1 MRRRPRKGVE
11 DGTYYLS
18 LTMPA
23 DFSERIASSS
33 GDTPETGA
41 LQVRTNDANNYIV
54 GQISRTVFSEV
65 RSAASTNASRSF
77 LDRIF
82 VSFSDIHDA
91 TKKAAKGADQ
101 LKGGIGKAKK
111 GSKDLADGLEDAK
124 KGSGDLAGGIKKLN
138 KGAGDL
144 ESGSKQVADGT
155 QLLADK
161 VNGVAGQV
169 RPFLKDNKKAIGDTA
184 RLVADS
190 AKGIRHNLDVLVK
203 TAPTAAKGAHAGS
216 DVLDGVYKTR
226 CETLPLPDP
235 ACPDLKKAK
244 VAAADVAKVA
254 DDLNV
259 LIEDDHGDLDTL
271 DRHLATLQRQSEAL
285 AKHAPTLDQDVA
297 TAVSKINALNKGAG
311 QVAEG
316 AKQLHTGLGTAKT
329 GSADLDTGVGKLKT
343 GASDLNGGMFQLAD
357 GSGELA
363 GGLHDGVK
371 QIPDYDKKDRDAAH
385 RCHVRPGP
393 ARLSVPAQGAQLR
406 HRIRPVLHPAVPV
419 GRRDGGLHAD
429 PAAQPARTRRGRLR
443 LADRAGRLAA
453 RGRARGAPG
462 GRPDVGAALGARAPD
477 GQGGRNGRLPVPRH
491 GVLRRDR
498 AVAERPLR
506 SGGADPRTGLPDA
519 PVDVG
524 GRHVSRADE
533 PRILQRDPPLP
544 ADDLR
549 RRGAAE
555 TDLRRWP
562 RTRVAGVCRAR
573 RVHGR
578 RAGPD
583 RPQRPQ
589 QAGVDTRP
597 AAPRTEPVS
606 APTPPPV
613 RIRGM
618 ESSTRRQATRQKLYE
633 AAVTLI
639 AEQGFSA
646 TTVDEI
652 AERAGVAKGTVY
664 YNFASKSVLF
674 EELLRHGVGLL
685 TASLREASEKTAAS
699 GGSKIDA
706 LDAMIRAGLVFID
719 RYPAFTQLYVAELWR
734 TNRAWQSTLAVVR
747 QEAVAVVEDV
757 LRDAVEG
764 GELSEEIDI
773 PLTAAALVGMVLVA
787 ALDWQAFQPERSLDD
802 VHAALSRLLQGRV
815 TGGR

>member
-1 MRRRPRKGVE
+1 MRSPKLAALELRRFGRGKLPRAALAALLLLPLLYGALYLWSFWDPYGRLDKIPVALVNDDKGARAAGQKIVAGDDITEGLHDSRTFEWHEVSAAQARKGVE

-82 VSFSDIHDA
+82 ISFSDIHDA

-144 ESGSKQVADGT
+144 ESGSKQVSDGT

-216 DVLDGVYKTR
+216 DVLDGVYKAR

-311 QVAEG
+311 QVAKG

-371 QIPDYDKKDRDAAH
+371 QIPDYDKKDRDRRTGVMSDPVQLASQSLHKA
-385 RCHVRPGP
+385 PNYGTGFAP
-393 ARLSVPAQGAQLR
+393 YFIPLSLWVGAMVAYMLIQPLN
-406 HRIRPVLHPAVPV
+406 
-419 GRRDGGLHAD
+419 RRA
-429 PAAQPARTRRGRLR
+429 
-443 LADRAGRLAA
+443 LAA
-453 RGRARGAPG
+453 GASAW
-462 GRPDVGAALGARAPD
+462 RIALAGW
-477 GQGGRNGRLPVPRH
+477 LPVAVL
-491 GVLRRDR
+491 GVL
-498 AVAERPLR
+498 
-506 SGGADPRTGLPDA
+506 
-519 PVDVG
+519 
-524 GRHVSRADE
+524 
-533 PRILQRDPPLP
+533 Q
-544 ADDLR
+544 
-549 RRGAAE
+549 
-555 TDLRRWP
+555 
-562 RTRVAGVCRAR
+562 
-573 RVHGR
+573 
-578 RAGPD
+578 
-583 RPQRPQ
+583 
-589 QAGVDTRP
+589 
-597 AAPRTEPVS
+597 
-606 APTPPPV
+606 
-613 RIRGM
+613 
-618 ESSTRRQATRQKLYE
+618 
-633 AAVTLI
+633 
-639 AEQGFSA
+639 
-646 TTVDEI
+646 
-652 AERAGVAKGTVY
+652 
-664 YNFASKSVLF
+664 
-674 EELLRHGVGLL
+674 
-685 TASLREASEKTAAS
+685 
-699 GGSKIDA
+699 
-706 LDAMIRAGLVFID
+706 
-719 RYPAFTQLYVAELWR
+719 
-734 TNRAWQSTLAVVR
+734 
-747 QEAVAVVEDV
+747 
-757 LRDAVEG
+757 
-764 GELSEEIDI
+764 
-773 PLTAAALVGMVLVA
+773 VA
-787 ALDWQAFQPERSLDD
+787 ALMSVLHWALGLQMVRAAGTVGFLFLVTACFAAIVQWLNARFGAAGRILVLAFLMLQLTSAGGTYPVQTSPGFFNAIHPFLPMTYVVEALRRLISGGGLGPVWQACAVLAAFTAGAL
-802 VHAALSRLLQGRV
+802 ALTALSARSKQVWTLDRLHPELSL
-815 TGGR
+815 